1 MAKKEEKVTKTEEK
15 KNTKKET
22 KKDYSHEVV
31 IKIDGD
37 KWKEA
42 VDAVFKEKQKTA
54 KVDGFRAGKV
64 PRAIY
69 EKHFGKESLFLDAAD
84 RVLQEAYLTALS
96 ESKLIPVVKPA
107 VDLSSIGEDHCEFK
121 FRIITKPD
129 IKVKKYKGLKVEK
142 QEAKVTK
149 EEVDHEIEHLL
160 EHYAELATKEK
171 GKVESGN
178 IAIIDFEGFKDGV
191 AFDGGKGENYSLEI
205 GSNTFIPGFE
215 DAVIG
220 MKAGEE
226 KDIDLTFPED
236 YGVEDLAGQKV
247 VFKVKVNEIK
257 EKINRKLDEDFF
269 EDLGMKDVT
278 NEKELR
284 ASIEKSIKAQREL
297 EVENAYIDAL
307 IEEISKSV
315 EVDIPEEMV
324 QEEIDNLK
332 HRFEH
337 EMSHQGITLD
347 MYYKFTGT
355 TEKDLENQLE
365 KEAYQSTLYRLMLE
379 EIKNLEEIKATDEE
393 INEELD
399 KTAEEYQITKEQVL
413 QSIGKEEIE
422 YQIEMKKTIDRIKE
436 LNK

>member
-1 MAKKEEKVTKTEEK
+1 MAKK
-15 KNTKKET
+15 KNNNEII
-22 KKDYSHEVV
+22 
-31 IKIDGD
+31 IKIEGESWKKAID
-37 KWKEA
+37 KAFASKSKDITIPGFRKGKA
-42 VDAVFKEKQKTA
+42 PRNVFEKQ
-54 KVDGFRAGKV
+54 
-64 PRAIY
+64 Y
-69 EKHFGKESLFLDAAD
+69 GKESLYIPASDY
-84 RVLQEAYLTALS
+84 VIEEAYIKALE
-96 ESKLIPVVKPA
+96 ESKLVPVVQPK
-107 VDLSSIGEDHCEFK
+107 VEIVSISDDAIEFK
-121 FRIITKPD
+121 FTIISKPEVN
-129 IKVKKYKGLKVEK
+129 VKKYKELKVKKEK
-142 QEAKVTK
+142 VKVTK
-149 EEVDHEIEHLL
+149 EEVEHEIGHLL
-160 EHYAELATKEK
+160 ERYSDLAVKEN
-171 GKVESGN
+171 GAVENGN
-178 IAIIDFEGFKDGV
+178 VAIIDFEGFKEGV
-191 AFDGGKGENYSLEI
+191 AFEGGKGENYELEI

-215 DAVIG
+215 EQLVG
-220 MKAGEE
+220 MKTGEE
-226 KDIDLTFPED
+226 KEINVTFPEE
-236 YGVEDLAGQKV
+236 YHSEELKGQPV

-257 EKINRKLDEDFF
+257 EKVTRELDKELF
-269 EDLGMKDVT
+269 EDLAMEGVDSKESL
-278 NEKELR
+278 EKVVKENITAKKEYDAVNKYVEDL
-284 ASIEKSIKAQREL
+284 L
-297 EVENAYIDAL
+297 EAV
-307 IEEISKSV
+307 SKNV

>member
-54 KVDGFRAGKV
+54 KVDGFRTGKV

-129 IKVKKYKGLKVEK
+129 VKVKKYKGLKVEK
-142 QEAKVTK
+142 QEVKVTK

-220 MKAGEE
+220 MKTGEE

-247 VFKVKVNEIK
+247 VFKVKVYEIK

-284 ASIEKSIKAQREL
+284 ASIEKSIKTQREL

>member
-54 KVDGFRAGKV
+54 KVDGFRTGKV

-129 IKVKKYKGLKVEK
+129 VKVKKYKGLKVEK
-142 QEAKVTK
+142 QEVKVTK

-171 GKVESGN
+171 GKVEKGN

-257 EKINRKLDEDFF
+257 EKINRELDEDFF

-284 ASIEKSIKAQREL
+284 ASIEKSIKTQREL

-324 QEEIDNLK
+324 EEEVETLK

-347 MYYKFTGT
+347 MYYQFTVT

-399 KTAEEYQITKEQVL
+399 KTAEE
-413 QSIGKEEIE
+413 
-422 YQIEMKKTIDRIKE
+422 
-436 LNK
+436 

>member
-1 MAKKEEKVTKTEEK
+1 MAKEAKKEVKT
-15 KNTKKET
+15 NV
-22 KKDYSHEVV
+22 HEVV
-31 IKIDGD
+31 IKIEGEEWTKALDQTFA
-37 KWKEA
+37 K
-42 VDAVFKEKQKTA
+42 KQKTA

-64 PRAIY
+64 PRDIY
-69 EKHFGKESLFLDAAD
+69 EKNFGKESLYLDAAD
-84 RVLQEAYLTALS
+84 ALLQVAYVKAVE
-96 ESKLIPVVKPA
+96 ESNLIPVVQPG
-107 VDLSSIGEDHCEFK
+107 VDLKSIGENGVEFV
-121 FRIITKPD
+121 FNIITKPEV
-129 IKVKKYKGLKVEK
+129 KVNKYKGLNIKPETVE
-142 QEAKVTK
+142 VTD
-149 EEVDHEIEHLL
+149 EEVNHELGHLL
-160 EHYAELATKEK
+160 ERYTELATKEE
-171 GKVESGN
+171 GKVEEGDV
-178 IAIIDFEGFKDGV
+178 AVIDFEGFKDGV

-220 MKAGEE
+220 MKTGEE

-284 ASIEKSIKAQREL
+284 ASIEKSIKTQREL

>member
-1 MAKKEEKVTKTEEK
+1 MTQ
-15 KNTKKET
+15 NN
-22 KKDYSHEVV
+22 
-31 IKIDGD
+31 
-37 KWKEA
+37 
-42 VDAVFKEKQKTA
+42 
-54 KVDGFRAGKV
+54 
-64 PRAIY
+64 
-69 EKHFGKESLFLDAAD
+69 SLD
-84 RVLQEAYLTALS
+84 S
-96 ESKLIPVVKPA
+96 
-107 VDLSSIGEDHCEFK
+107 
-121 FRIITKPD
+121 
-129 IKVKKYKGLKVEK
+129 
-142 QEAKVTK
+142 
-149 EEVDHEIEHLL
+149 
-160 EHYAELATKEK
+160 
-171 GKVESGN
+171 
-178 IAIIDFEGFKDGV
+178 
-191 AFDGGKGENYSLEI
+191 
-205 GSNTFIPGFE
+205 
-215 DAVIG
+215 
-220 MKAGEE
+220 
-226 KDIDLTFPED
+226 
-236 YGVEDLAGQKV
+236 V
-247 VFKVKVNEIK
+247 VFTSSVATVFSVV
-257 EKINRKLDEDFF
+257 DFF
-269 EDLGMKDVT
+269 EYLGMKDVT

-284 ASIEKSIKAQREL
+284 ASIEKSIKTQREL